1 MIRTT
6 IPKTKT
12 QPMPPKLDDQSPTER
27 VQIVTTSAWMARVEE
42 WRRKQPKIPSKSEAI
57 RMLVD
62 QALATEKSRG

>member
-6 IPKTKT
+6 IPETEA
-12 QPMPPKLDDQSPTER
+12 MPPKLDDESPTER
-27 VQIVTTSAWMARVEE
+27 VQLVTTAAWMARVEE

-62 QALATEKSRG
+62 QALAQGPRNAK